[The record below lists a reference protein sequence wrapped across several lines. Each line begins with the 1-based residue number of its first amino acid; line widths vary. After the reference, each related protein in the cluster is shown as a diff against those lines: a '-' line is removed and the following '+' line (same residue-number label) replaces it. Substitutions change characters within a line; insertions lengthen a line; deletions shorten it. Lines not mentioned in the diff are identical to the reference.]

1 MNYSISQMMVN
12 LSRWFGSTIRR
23 RNVIIFFFATS
34 LLFASCSRQLFP
46 ATSSSDLSS
55 IKDAEFQLFLSG
67 GAQKKLDTGFKKPKH
82 IIRTAEKYM
91 GTPHCMGGASPKCL
105 DCSGLAWLSFA
116 AHKIE
121 LPRRSQD
128 QARFGQIV
136 PDKNLLKRGDLV
148 FFTRSYSTSDYV
160 THVGICLGNNRFLH
174 ASTSRGVIVTDLSD
188 PWWSQ
193 RFVFGT
199 RVF

>member
-1 MNYSISQMMVN
+1 MSHKNMHGVLIIS
-12 LSRWFGSTIRR
+12 SRSVLFL
-23 RNVIIFFFATS
+23 FFSA
-34 LLFASCSRQLFP
+34 LLLLASCSRQLFP
-46 ATSSSDLSS
+46 TQSTGDLRR
-55 IKDAEFQLFLSG
+55 IKDAEFQSFLAG
-67 GAQKKLDTGFKKPKH
+67 GAQKRLDTGLKKPKH
-82 IIRTAEKYM
+82 IIKTAEKYM
-91 GTPHCMGGASPKCL
+91 GTPHCMGGITPKCL
-105 DCSGLAWLSFA
+105 DCSGLTWLAFG

-128 QARFGQIV
+128 QARFGRII
-136 PDKNLLKRGDLV
+136 PDKSQLRRGDLV

-160 THVGICLGNNRFLH
+160 THVGICLGDNSFIH
-174 ASTSRGVIVTDLSD
+174 ASTSRGVIVTDLND